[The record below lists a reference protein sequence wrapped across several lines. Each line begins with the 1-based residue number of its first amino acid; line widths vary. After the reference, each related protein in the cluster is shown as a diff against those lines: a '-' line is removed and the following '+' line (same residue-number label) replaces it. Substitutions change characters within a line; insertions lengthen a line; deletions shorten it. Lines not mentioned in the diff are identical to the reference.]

1 MMYEIMDSR
10 RMAAQASNLSF
21 RDKERLCEQHF
32 EMCRTRYG
40 EFWHICTP
48 GYLSEILF
56 TDEEDFRFA
65 ISNAAIS
72 AAESGVMVITDCTMT
87 NHIHS
92 LAAGTVQQCRNYLD
106 VYRYRL
112 SKYLDKRGK
121 YISLKGFT
129 CDSPIP
135 VPTLDAV
142 RNEIVYIN
150 RNGYVVNSAYT
161 PFSYPWGSGYL
172 YFNPLAREPRGIPYQ
187 NAAFT
192 EKRRL
197 SMRRVADMPSSYRYH
212 RGMILPESYVRYDL
226 GEKMFRDAHHY
237 LNLLTRNV
245 EAYSEEAKRL
255 SDTIVLSDEEIY
267 PAARMLSEKRCGVKQ
282 PSLLPVEQ
290 KIEIARAMVRDY
302 HASGAQVRRIFK
314 LPDELHAQLFPSVG
328 LER

>member
-1 MMYEIMDSR
+1 MHEIMESR
-10 RMAAQASNLSF
+10 GKSLQLSNLSF
-21 RDKERLCEQHF
+21 WDKERLCEQHF
-32 EMCRTRYG
+32 EKCRTQLG

-56 TDEEDFRFA
+56 TEAEDFRFA

-72 AAESGVMVITDCTMT
+72 AAESGLTIITDCTMT

-92 LAAGTVQQCRNYLD
+92 LAAGTIQQCHNYME
-106 VYRYRL
+106 VYKYRL
-112 SKYLDKRGK
+112 AKFLEKSGRYV
-121 YISLKGFT
+121 SLKGFA
-129 CDSPIP
+129 CDSPIA
-135 VPTLDAV
+135 VPTLGAI

-150 RNGYVVNSAYT
+150 RNGYLVNSAHT

-172 YFNPLAREPRGIPYQ
+172 YFNPMVKEPRGIPYQ
-187 NAAFT
+187 LAAFK

-197 SMRRVADMPSSYRYH
+197 SMRRVTDMPQNYRYH

-237 LNLLTRNV
+237 LNHLTRNV

-267 PAARMLSEKRCGVKQ
+267 PAARMLCEQQCGIKQ
-282 PSLLPVEQ
+282 PSLLPLEQ
-290 KIEIARAMVRDY
+290 KTEIARTMVLDY
-302 HASGAQVRRIFK
+302 HATPSQVRRIFK
-314 LPDELHAQLFPSVG
+314 LPEEMYAQLFPTSNVKH
-328 LER
+328 